1 QGKVRGEGKK
11 DKLRLLADQVDYD
24 RRGHTA
30 LATGNPVLE
39 SEDERG
45 RVGRLHA
52 TRLKLD
58 TETRR
63 AEAIDSVRVDRD
75 TLQATGEYAV
85 FDDRA
90 DRGWL
95 YGHPRAWDNE
105 TTVTGDPLEV
115 WTEKRTLRRVVV
127 RSKAQLDYR
136 GARPGTVGETSKLTG
151 DRMDVFF
158 TNDKMD
164 SLKSVGSARNEYQA
178 VPRAG
183 KSPESNL
190 AVGDT
195 ITVHFKESK
204 IDRA

>member
-1 QGKVRGEGKK
+1 
-11 DKLRLLADQVDYD
+11 DYD

-63 AEAIDSVRVDRD
+63 AEAMDSVRVDRD
-75 TLQATGEYAV
+75 TLQATGQYAR
-85 FDDRA
+85 FDEKP
-90 DRGWL
+90 DRGWW

-105 TTVTGDPLEV
+105 STVTGDTLEV
-115 WTEKRTLRRVVV
+115 WTEKRTLRRFVV
-127 RSKAQLDYR
+127 RSNAALDYR
-136 GARPGTVGETSKLTG
+136 GARPGSIGESSKLTG
-151 DRMDVFF
+151 NRMDVFF

-164 SLKSVGSARNEYQA
+164 SLQSIGNARNEYQA

-183 KSPESNL
+183 N
-190 AVGDT
+190 
-195 ITVHFKESK
+195 
-204 IDRA
+204 